1 MYQETHKCLELSNF
15 LGVVW
20 ALYMLETDIYG
31 MDPDKKYHFRLAEA
45 RMLTQKAVKERFA

>member
-20 ALYMLETDIYG
+20 ALYMLEPDIYG
-31 MDPDKKYHFRLAEA
+31 MDPDKSYHFRLAEA